1 MKIETPRMKLAAEVG
16 EGASPRGP
24 MVGQASPGS
33 MSSAKIISLIVTTG
47 NTEST
52 DKSLAHQSIP
62 FMTLNKSS
70 YGLLRI
76 WLIFHK
82 S

>member
-1 MKIETPRMKLAAEVG
+1 MKIEAPRMKLAVEEG

-33 MSSAKIISLIVTTG
+33 MSGAKIIYLIVTTG
-47 NTEST
+47 NTENKST
-52 DKSLAHQSIP
+52 SLAHQSIP

-70 YGLLRI
+70 YGLLGI

-82 S
+82 I